1 MSLDFSVRQMMGMTK
16 EELVEKIKKLLRT
29 DDDLNFLLQLKM
41 DELKTLISRIRD
53 RTDWIERG

>member
-1 MSLDFSVRQMMGMTK
+1 MSTDFSARQVMGMTK

-53 RTDWIERG
+53 RLD

>member
-1 MSLDFSVRQMMGMTK
+1 MSLEFSVRQMMGMTK

-41 DELKTLISRIRD
+41 EELKTLISRIRD
-53 RTDWIERG
+53 RMD

>member
-1 MSLDFSVRQMMGMTK
+1 MALDFSVRQMMGMTK